1 MSFRSNREILQEKAN
16 SENATDLDIL
26 KAALYESQ
34 EQYNTLAR
42 AVLNR
47 LEAVEQSVRQSNDL
61 AYINIDSAVKESVNG
76 ITGQIQATTKKAVAD
91 IEKYENRLKEAMDKK
106 QESDTRDIIIF
117 LGGSLVVCFLGTI
130 FQKLSRV
137 SITTMDSWKLS
148 ITAFISYCKDK
159 KSPWQRIR
167 FWFRS
172 TRGLFVLF
180 AIVCDSKQI
189 KYFCGFT

>member
-76 ITGQIQATTKKAVAD
+76 ITGQIQATTQKAVAD
-91 IEKYENRLKEAMDKK
+91 IEQYEARLKEAMAK
-106 QESDTRDIIIF
+106 QQKNDTREVIIVLGAFAVICFVAFYMALLCYGWWYDIPEAVQGVNNHNGLLEAINNGIYQ
-117 LGGSLVVCFLGTI
+117 LL
-130 FQKLSRV
+130 
-137 SITTMDSWKLS
+137 
-148 ITAFISYCKDK
+148 
-159 KSPWQRIR
+159 QR
-167 FWFRS
+167 
-172 TRGLFVLF
+172 
-180 AIVCDSKQI
+180 
-189 KYFCGFT
+189 

>member
-76 ITGQIQATTKKAVAD
+76 ITGQIQATTQKAVAD
-91 IEKYENRLKEAMDKK
+91 IEQDEARLKEAMSKK
-106 QESDTRDIIIF
+106 QENDTKEVIIVLGAFAVICFVAFYMALLCYGWWYDIPEAVQGVNNHNGLLEAINNGIYQ
-117 LGGSLVVCFLGTI
+117 LL
-130 FQKLSRV
+130 
-137 SITTMDSWKLS
+137 
-148 ITAFISYCKDK
+148 
-159 KSPWQRIR
+159 QR
-167 FWFRS
+167 
-172 TRGLFVLF
+172 
-180 AIVCDSKQI
+180 
-189 KYFCGFT
+189 

>member
-76 ITGQIQATTKKAVAD
+76 ITGQIQATTQKAVAD
-91 IEKYENRLKEAMDKK
+91 IEQYEARLKEAMAKK
-106 QESDTRDIIIF
+106 QENDTKEVIIVLGAFAVICFVAFYMALLCYGWWYDIPEAVQGVNNHNGLLEAINNGIYQ
-117 LGGSLVVCFLGTI
+117 LL
-130 FQKLSRV
+130 
-137 SITTMDSWKLS
+137 
-148 ITAFISYCKDK
+148 
-159 KSPWQRIR
+159 QR
-167 FWFRS
+167 
-172 TRGLFVLF
+172 
-180 AIVCDSKQI
+180 
-189 KYFCGFT
+189 